1 MASFTSVPSA
11 AVVSWPSSGSPPPV
25 SAETR
30 AAASAESASQTG
42 FVNAPTSPAAGG
54 QPSAASA
61 TPVHATPT
69 SEELGQIVSKL
80 QDHVSATSADL
91 QFSVDHDTGKS
102 VVKVL
107 EKATKTVI
115 WQFPSEEAL
124 QVSKDIER
132 FQKGFMVNK
141 QA

>member
-25 SAETR
+25 SSETR
-30 AAASAESASQTG
+30 AAAGTESASQTG
-42 FVNAPTSPAAGG
+42 FAGTPATAAAA
-54 QPSAASA
+54 QASA
-61 TPVHATPT
+61 TSAAPVRATPT

-80 QDHVSATSADL
+80 QDHVSATAADL

-107 EKATKTVI
+107 EKTTRTVI